1 MQKKGW
7 LPKENAAVFCI
18 KEVHKKT
25 GLKRSAFRF
34 LVRPVFVYS
43 CLMRLF
49 CSSPL
54 LQPHLF
60 SNRLQSLIFAP
71 AGLLSRGSLSYTMQ
85 KERRKWQSLSF

>member
-1 MQKKGW
+1 M
-7 LPKENAAVFCI
+7 AAKRRCGGI
-18 KEVHKKT
+18 LHKEVHTKT

-71 AGLLSRGSLSYTMQ
+71 AGLSSRGSLSYTMQ
-85 KERRKWQSLSF
+85 KEKRKWQSLSF

>member
-1 MQKKGW
+1 M
-7 LPKENAAVFCI
+7 AAKRRCGGI
-18 KEVHKKT
+18 LHKEVHTKT
-25 GLKRSAFRF
+25 GLKRSASRF

-49 CSSPL
+49 CSNPL
-54 LQPHLF
+54 LQSHLF

-71 AGLLSRGSLSYTMQ
+71 AGLSSRGSLSYTMQ

>member
-7 LPKENAAVFCI
+7 LPKEDAAVFCI
-18 KEVHKKT
+18 KEVHTKT

-49 CSSPL
+49 CSNPL
-54 LQPHLF
+54 LQSLF
-60 SNRLQSLIFAP
+60 SNRLQSLIFVP
-71 AGLLSRGSLSYTMQ
+71 AGLSSRGSLSYTMQ
-85 KERRKWQSLSF
+85 KERCKWQSLSF

>member
-1 MQKKGW
+1 M
-7 LPKENAAVFCI
+7 AAKRRCGGI
-18 KEVHKKT
+18 LHKEVHTKT

-49 CSSPL
+49 CSNPL
-54 LQPHLF
+54 
-60 SNRLQSLIFAP
+60 LQSLIFAP
-71 AGLLSRGSLSYTMQ
+71 AGLSSRGSLSYTMQ

>member
-7 LPKENAAVFCI
+7 LPKENAAAFCI

-43 CLMRLF
+43 CLIRLF
-49 CSSPL
+49 CSNPL
-54 LQPHLF
+54 LQSLF
-60 SNRLQSLIFAP
+60 SNRLQSLIFVP
-71 AGLLSRGSLSYTMQ
+71 AGLSSRGGLSYTMQ

>member
-1 MQKKGW
+1 M
-7 LPKENAAVFCI
+7 AAKRKCGGI
-18 KEVHKKT
+18 LHKEVHTKT

-49 CSSPL
+49 CSNPL
-54 LQPHLF
+54 LQSLF
-60 SNRLQSLIFAP
+60 SNRLQSLIFVP
-71 AGLLSRGSLSYTMQ
+71 AGLSSRGSLSYTMQ

>member
-1 MQKKGW
+1 M
-7 LPKENAAVFCI
+7 AAKRRCGGI
-18 KEVHKKT
+18 LHKEVHTKT

-49 CSSPL
+49 CSNPL
-54 LQPHLF
+54 LQSLF
-60 SNRLQSLIFAP
+60 SNRLQSLIFVP
-71 AGLLSRGSLSYTMQ
+71 AGLSSRGSLSYTMQ